1 MKQICGNR
9 RGAGS
14 SKTYMKM
21 YAWERKMVR
30 VHPRKLLTLTLG
42 GYVQRMSIMKLCGV
56 CNKPIEKEWPH
67 RHDYHEYDCPN
78 FVDFVANPDAGSP
91 NYPCDCDLVAHPECC
106 PQCNKSRP
114 TTVAT
119 DALPCG
125 HDEGTVKINGTT
137 GCARCGRPVRR

>member
-1 MKQICGNR
+1 
-9 RGAGS
+9 
-14 SKTYMKM
+14 
-21 YAWERKMVR
+21 
-30 VHPRKLLTLTLG
+30 
-42 GYVQRMSIMKLCGV
+42 MKLCGV

-114 TTVAT
+114 TTVAL
-119 DALPCG
+119 DVCPECG
-125 HDEGTVKINGTT
+125 GEELYSLRGDPVICWKCDGTGKRQIRV
-137 GCARCGRPVRR
+137 